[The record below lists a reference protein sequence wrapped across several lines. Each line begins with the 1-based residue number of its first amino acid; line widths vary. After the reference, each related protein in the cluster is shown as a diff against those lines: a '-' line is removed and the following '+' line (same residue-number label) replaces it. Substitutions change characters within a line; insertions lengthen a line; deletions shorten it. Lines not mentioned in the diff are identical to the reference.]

1 MDVFFK
7 KRILTSIIMVPL
19 LILLLL
25 SPLPFIIVAVM
36 LASIAGL
43 YEYYEAVGLKEH
55 KGLCFAG
62 YIAAIIIPLAEFIS
76 IQAIQML
83 VYIFVLGLFVIMLA
97 CHKKVTLKH
106 IGLIMM
112 GLIYIPYFLSH
123 IIYIRSMEFGIFYIW
138 LVFIGACMTDTFAYF
153 TGCSIG
159 GKKLCPGISPK
170 KTIAGAVGGVVGC
183 GLSFLIF
190 GLIVNYFFLGALDGN
205 KMSLLLLFVLGLI
218 SAVIS
223 QIGDL
228 TASVI
233 QRQYGIKDFGSIFP
247 GHGGILDRCDSII
260 LVAPVIFLFLL
271 KIGIMI

>member
-1 MDVFFK
+1 MDVSFK
-7 KRILTSIIMVPL
+7 KRIITAIVIVPL

-25 SPLPFIIVAVM
+25 SPLPVIIAAVM
-36 LASIAGL
+36 IASIAGL

-55 KGLCFAG
+55 KALCFAG
-62 YIAAIIIPLAEFIS
+62 YVAAIIIPLAEYIS
-76 IQAIQML
+76 IHAIQML
-83 VYIFVLGLFVIMLA
+83 VYLFVLALFVIMLA
-97 CHKKVTLKH
+97 YHKKVTFNH
-106 IGLIMM
+106 IGMLMM

-123 IIYIRSMEFGIFYIW
+123 IIYIRSMDFGIFYIW

-170 KTIAGAVGGVVGC
+170 KTVAGAIGGVVGC
-183 GLSFLIF
+183 GLSFLAF
-190 GLIVNYFFLGALDGN
+190 GLIVNYFFAGFLDGN
-205 KMSLLLLFVLGLI
+205 KMSLILLFLLGII

-233 QRQYGIKDFGSIFP
+233 KRQYGIKDYGNIFP
-247 GHGGILDRCDSII
+247 GHGGVLDRCDSII

-271 KIGIMI
+271 KLGIMM